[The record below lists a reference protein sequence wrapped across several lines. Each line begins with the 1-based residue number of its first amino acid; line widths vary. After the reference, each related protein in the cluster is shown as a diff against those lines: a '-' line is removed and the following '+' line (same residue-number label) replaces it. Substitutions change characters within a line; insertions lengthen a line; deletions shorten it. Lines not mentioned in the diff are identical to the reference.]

1 MHPLIINCMKRLLT
15 TLLLAPAAALLM
27 QAAPVEPDNQVIDT
41 LRSAV
46 VTGTR
51 VAMDRDRL
59 PAPVSVVGRATIARS
74 DESALMPSLM
84 EEVPGLFVTSRGV
97 TGYGVSSGA
106 AGGISLRGFGAGSG
120 RTLVLIDGHPV
131 YQSIYGHAV
140 ADEYLADLA
149 ERVEVTRGAAS
160 VLYGSNAMGGAIN
173 IITRQPSFLGNRVS
187 VKLMGGSY
195 GTWRASATEQYSN
208 GRFSLTANLGHDRTD
223 GHRPNSAF
231 RSTSGMLKASYD
243 LSAAW
248 RLSGDVNLVK
258 AYSENPGTVDK
269 PMFEGTADIT
279 RLMSWLS
286 LENHYDKTSGA
297 VNLYFNWGKHDI
309 NDGYAA
315 GGNPQPY
322 LFHSTDYQGGFN
334 IFQAVRPWE
343 GGTLTGGVDLK
354 LYGGNAYRNPT
365 TEIYANHK
373 KLHEEAVYLLAQQL
387 LGRFTFDAG
396 IRMEHHSL
404 YGVEW
409 IPQAGVSVLA
419 WPGASV
425 KFSVSKGFRTPNLRE
440 LYMYAVANE
449 NLQPERA
456 WSYDF
461 TISQHAL
468 DGRLNAELSL
478 FYTRGTNIIE
488 VTVVDGKRANHNVG
502 AFANKGIELS
512 ADFQALPT
520 LKFNA
525 NYSYLHM
532 STIYTGAPVH
542 KFYVSGTWTPGRFSA
557 NLGLMGIKD
566 LYLSTGEGAVKSSY
580 VDLKARFAF
589 RIADWVSVFVRGEN
603 LLNSKYETMLGFP
616 EPGITVLGGVSF
628 NF

>member
-1 MHPLIINCMKRLLT
+1 MKRLILI
-15 TLLLAPAAALLM
+15 LAALPAAFLA
-27 QAAPVEPDNQVIDT
+27 QAVQPETQTIDT

-59 PAPVSVVGRATIARS
+59 PAPISVVRRETIEHS

-84 EEVPGLFVTSRGV
+84 EQVPGLFVTSRGV

-106 AGGISLRGFGAGSG
+106 AGSISLRGFSAASG
-120 RTLVLIDGHPV
+120 RTLILIDGHPQ

-173 IITRQPSFLGNRVS
+173 ILTRRPDFLGNRVS

-195 GTWRASATEQYSN
+195 GTWRASATEQYSS
-208 GRFSLTANLGHDRTD
+208 GRFSLTANLAHDRTA
-223 GHRPNSAF
+223 GHRENAAY
-231 RSTSGMLKASYD
+231 RSTSAMLKASYD

-248 RLSGDVNLVK
+248 RLSGDVNVVK
-258 AYSENPGTVDK
+258 AFSQNPGTVEK

-279 RLMSWLS
+279 RMMSWIS
-286 LENHYDKTSGA
+286 LENHYDRTDGGI
-297 VNLYFNWGKHDI
+297 NLYYNFGKHVI

-315 GGNPQPY
+315 GGKPQPY
-322 LFHSTDYQGGFN
+322 LFNSTDYQGGFN

-365 TEIYANHK
+365 TEIYADHK
-373 KLHEEAVYLLAQQL
+373 HLHEEAVYLLAQQL

-404 YGVEW
+404 YGIEW
-409 IPQAGVSVLA
+409 IPQAGVSFLA
-419 WPGASV
+419 GPNTSLKLSA
-425 KFSVSKGFRTPNLRE
+425 SKGFRTPNLRE
-440 LYMYAVANE
+440 LYMYAVANAE
-449 NLQPERA
+449 LKPERA

-461 TISQHAL
+461 TVAQHWL

-478 FYTRGTNIIE
+478 FYTKGTNIIE
-488 VTVVDGKRANHNVG
+488 VTVVDGKRANRNVG
-502 AFANKGIELS
+502 AFANKGVEFS
-512 ADFQALPT
+512 ADWQATPE

-525 NYSYLHM
+525 NYSYLFM
-532 STIYTGAPVH
+532 EKIYTGAPVH
-542 KFYVSGTWTPGRFSA
+542 KVYFSGTWTRGRFSA
-557 NLGLMGIKD
+557 NLGAMGIKD
-566 LYLSTGEGAVKSSY
+566 LYLSTGENAQKSSY
-580 VDLKARFAF
+580 VDLKARLAFQATDWLTVFA
-589 RIADWVSVFVRGEN
+589 RGEN
-603 LLNSKYETMLGFP
+603 LLNRKYQTMLGFP
-616 EPGITVLGGVSF
+616 EPGITVLGGVAIRL
-628 NF
+628 

>member
-1 MHPLIINCMKRLLT
+1 MKTYLLS
-15 TLLLAPAAALLM
+15 LAALAAATLA
-27 QAAPVEPDNQVIDT
+27 QAAPVLPEGEQIDT

-51 VAMDRDRL
+51 VAMERDRL
-59 PAPVSVVGRATIARS
+59 PAPISVVGRERIATS
-74 DESALMPSLM
+74 DESALLPSLM

-97 TGYGVSSGA
+97 TGYGVSAGA
-106 AGGISLRGFGAGSG
+106 AGGISLRGFSAGSG
-120 RTLVLIDGHPV
+120 RTLVLIDGHPQ

-173 IITRQPSFLGNRVS
+173 IITRRPDFLGNRVG

-195 GTWRASATEQYSN
+195 GTFRGSVTEQYSN
-208 GRFSLTANLGHDRTD
+208 GRFSLVANFGHDRTA
-223 GHRPNSAF
+223 GHRENSAF
-231 RSTSGMLKASYD
+231 RSTSGMIKAAYD

-248 RLSGDVNLVK
+248 RLAGDVNVVK
-258 AYSENPGTVDK
+258 AFSQNPGTVSA
-269 PMFEGTADIT
+269 PMLEGTADIT
-279 RLMSWLS
+279 RMMSWLS
-286 LENHYDKTSGA
+286 LENHYERTDGGINFYYNA
-297 VNLYFNWGKHDI
+297 GRHDI
-309 NDGYAA
+309 NDGHLA
-315 GGNPQPY
+315 GAPSQPY

-334 IFQAVRPWE
+334 LFQAVRPWT
-343 GGTLTGGVDLK
+343 GGTLTAGVDLK

-365 TEIYANHK
+365 TEIYADHK
-373 KLHEEAVYLLAQQL
+373 KLHEEAGYLLAQQI
-387 LGRFTFDAG
+387 LGPVTLDAG

-419 WPGASV
+419 WPGASL
-425 KFSVSKGFRTPNLRE
+425 KLSASKGFRTPNLRE

-449 NLQPERA
+449 NLLPERA

-461 TISQHAL
+461 TYAQHLL
-468 DGRLNAELSL
+468 DGRLNYELSL
-478 FYTRGTNIIE
+478 FYTKGSNIIE
-488 VTVVDGKRANHNVG
+488 VNVVDGKRANRNVG
-502 AFANKGIELS
+502 AFENKGVEFS
-512 ADFQALPT
+512 ADFQAT
-520 LKFNA
+520 DQLKFNA

-532 STIYTGAPVH
+532 GKVYTGAPVH
-542 KFYVSGTWTPGRFSA
+542 KAYVSATWTPGRFSA

-566 LYLSTGEGAVKSSY
+566 LYLSTGENAVTSSY
-580 VDLKARFAF
+580 ADLKARLAY
-589 RIADWVSVFVRGEN
+589 RIADWVTVFVRGEN
-603 LLNSKYETMLGFP
+603 LLNRQYQTMLGFP
-616 EPGITVLGGVSF
+616 EPGITVLGGLSL

>member
-1 MHPLIINCMKRLLT
+1 MKKYLLT
-15 TLLLAPAAALLM
+15 LPALLAAALL
-27 QAAPVEPDNQVIDT
+27 QAAPMQPETEPVDT

-51 VAMDRDRL
+51 VAMERDRL
-59 PAPVSVVGRATIARS
+59 PAPVSVVGRATIAQS

-84 EEVPGLFVTSRGV
+84 EQVPGLFVTSRGV
-97 TGYGVSSGA
+97 TGYGVSAGA
-106 AGGISLRGFGAGSG
+106 AGGISLRGFNAGSG
-120 RTLVLIDGHPV
+120 RTLILIDGHPQ

-173 IITRQPSFLGNRVS
+173 IITRRPDFLGNRVS

-208 GRFSLTANLGHDRTD
+208 GRFSLTANVGHDRTA
-223 GHRPNSAF
+223 GHRANSAF
-231 RSTSGMLKASYD
+231 HSTSGMLKASYD

-258 AYSENPGTVDK
+258 AYSQNPGTVER
-269 PMFEGTADIT
+269 PMFEGTADIL
-279 RLMSWLS
+279 RLMSWIS
-286 LENHYDKTSGA
+286 LENHYERTDGGI
-297 VNLYFNWGKHDI
+297 NLYFNWGKHDI

-315 GGNPQPY
+315 GGTPQPY
-322 LFHSTDYQGGFN
+322 LFHSTDYQGGVN
-334 IFQAVRPWE
+334 IFQAFRPWT
-343 GGTLTGGVDLK
+343 GGTLTGGLDVK
-354 LYGGNAYRNPT
+354 LYGGNAFRNPT
-365 TEIYANHK
+365 TEIYADHK
-373 KLHEEAVYLLAQQL
+373 KLHEEAVYLLAQQQ
-387 LGRFTFDAG
+387 LGVFTLDAG

-409 IPQAGVSVLA
+409 IPQAGVSWLA
-419 WPGASV
+419 GPNTALKLSA
-425 KFSVSKGFRTPNLRE
+425 SKGFRTPNLRE

-449 NLQPERA
+449 ALLPERA

-461 TISQHAL
+461 TLSQHWL
-468 DGRLNAELSL
+468 DGRLNAELSV

-488 VTVVDGKRANHNVG
+488 VNVVDGKRANRNVG
-502 AFANKGIELS
+502 AFENSGVELS
-512 ADFQALPT
+512 ADWQAT
-520 LKFNA
+520 RELKFNA

-532 STIYTGAPVH
+532 GTVYTGAPVH
-542 KFYVSGTWTPGRFSA
+542 KVYLSGTWTHGRFSA
-557 NLGLMGIKD
+557 NLGAMGIKD
-566 LYLSTGEGAVKSSY
+566 LYLSTGENAVKSGY
-580 VDLKARFAF
+580 VDLKCRLSY

-603 LLNSKYETMLGFP
+603 LLNQSYQTMLGFP
-616 EPGITVLGGVSF
+616 EPGITVLGGVSL
-628 NF
+628 NL

>member
-1 MHPLIINCMKRLLT
+1 MKRILLT
-15 TLLLAPAAALLM
+15 LAALL
-27 QAAPVEPDNQVIDT
+27 AAFLGRAVEPEYESIDT

-59 PAPVSVVGRATIARS
+59 PAPVSVVGRATIERS

-84 EEVPGLFVTSRGV
+84 EQVPGLFVTSRGV

-106 AGGISLRGFGAGSG
+106 AGGISLRGFSAASG
-120 RTLVLIDGHPV
+120 RTLVLIDGHPQ

-173 IITRQPSFLGNRVS
+173 IITRRPDFLGNRVS

-195 GTWRASATEQYSN
+195 GTWRASATEQYSS
-208 GRFSLTANLGHDRTD
+208 GRFSLTANVAHDRTA
-223 GHRPNSAF
+223 GHRENSAF
-231 RSTSGMLKASYD
+231 HSTSGMLKASYD

-248 RLSGDVNLVK
+248 RLSGDVNVVR
-258 AYSENPGTVDK
+258 AYSQNPGTVEK

-279 RLMSWLS
+279 RMMSWIS
-286 LENHYDKTSGA
+286 LENHYDRTSGGI
-297 VNLYFNWGKHDI
+297 NLYFNYGKHDI

-315 GGNPQPY
+315 GGKPQPY

-334 IFQAVRPWE
+334 IFQAFRPWT
-343 GGTLTGGVDLK
+343 GGTLTGGIDLK

-365 TEIYANHK
+365 TEIYADHK
-373 KLHEEAVYLLAQQL
+373 HLHEEAVYLLAQQL

-409 IPQAGVSVLA
+409 IPQAGVSFLA
-419 WPGASV
+419 GPNTSLKLSA
-425 KFSVSKGFRTPNLRE
+425 SKGFRTPNLRE
-440 LYMYAVANE
+440 LYMYAVANAE
-449 NLQPERA
+449 LKPERA

-461 TISQHAL
+461 TVAQHWL

-478 FYTRGTNIIE
+478 FYTTGSNIIE
-488 VTVVDGKRANHNVG
+488 VTVVDGKRANRNVG
-502 AFANKGIELS
+502 AFANKGVEFS
-512 ADFQALPT
+512 ADWQATPELR
-520 LKFNA
+520 FNA

-542 KFYVSGTWTPGRFSA
+542 KVYLSGTWTHGRFSA
-557 NLGLMGIKD
+557 NLGAMGIKD
-566 LYLSTGEGAVKSSY
+566 LYLSTGETAQKSSY

-589 RIADWVSVFVRGEN
+589 QATDWLTLFVRGEN
-603 LLNSKYETMLGFP
+603 LLNSKYQTMLGFP
-616 EPGITVLGGVSF
+616 EPGITVLGGVAIRF
-628 NF
+628 